1 MSKKSFP
8 SSTDPLPGYRFIVSL
23 NNILMGFQKITGMKS
38 QIETETIREGGL
50 NTRVH
55 VLPKSCSAEQILRL
69 EKGIYAGQIN
79 PLCLVGQKIPGVLN
93 VMVMDNQRKPLK
105 TYLFTELIVKS
116 WEVGE
121 MSADQNGILVDHFE
135 ISYEDFQMVR

>member
-8 SSTDPLPGYRFIVSL
+8 SSMDPLPGYRFIVSL
-23 NNILMGFQKITGMKS
+23 NNILMGFQKITGMRS
-38 QIETETIREGGL
+38 QIETETIQEGGL

>member
-1 MSKKSFP
+1 MPQKSFP
-8 SSTDPLPGYRFIVSL
+8 SFADPLPGYRFIVSL
-23 NNILMGFQKITGMKS
+23 NNILMGFQKITGMRS
-38 QIETETIREGGL
+38 QIETEIVQEGGL

-55 VLPKSCSAEQILRL
+55 IFPKSCGREQILRL
-69 EKGIYAGQIN
+69 EKGIYAGQMN

-93 VMVMDNQRKPLK
+93 VMVMDNRRKPLK

-135 ISYEDFQMVR
+135 ISYEDFQMGR